1 MTLHLLEKADIF
13 LLQVDAIVNPVNC
26 YGVSGAGLAKA
37 FKERYPANQKHYEAA
52 CKNGTLKPGVV
63 LSYKTERDFP
73 RFIIN
78 FPTKRHWTNKSQIV
92 DIKDGLDALV
102 NSVRTLEL
110 KSIGL
115 PALGC
120 GLGGL
125 QWSEVL
131 VLIEDFSAK
140 VDIPVFVTQPL

>member
-1 MTLHLLEKADIF
+1 MTLHLLKKADIF

-26 YGVSGAGLAKA
+26 YGISGAGLAKA
-37 FKERYPANQKHYEAA
+37 FKERYPANQKHYESA
-52 CKNGTLKPGVV
+52 CRNGILKPGVV
-63 LSYKTERDFP
+63 LPYETKRDFP
-73 RFIIN
+73 KFVIN
-78 FPTKRHWTNKSQIV
+78 FPTKRHWTNNSELV

-125 QWSEVL
+125 DWSEVL
-131 VLIEDFSAK
+131 VLIEEFSTK
-140 VDIPVFVTQPL
+140 VNIPVFVIEPL